1 MNKITKNKYHG
12 LNYLLEQN
20 RIKWAFALTQSDV
33 PLSLC
38 YSKSE
43 CRYFKKQ
50 FKNYKL
56 K

>member
-1 MNKITKNKYHG
+1 MDKITKNKYHG

-20 RIKWAFALTQSDV
+20 HIKLAFALTQSGV
-33 PLSLC
+33 PLSLLFP
-38 YSKSE
+38 KSE
-43 CRYFKKQ
+43 CRHLKKQ